1 MSQEMKTFSF
11 ESLLGVLARTN
22 AAASFMCSH
31 AQEKGF
37 ACQLT
42 KHTFLYLP
50 GPLKAM
56 QAPTG
61 VLQLPMLQVTLRL
74 PAKPGLQLTMH
85 TLPLAV
91 PGQY

>member
-1 MSQEMKTFSF
+1 MDPAKELTRSCD
-11 ESLLGVLARTN
+11 VRTR
-22 AAASFMCSH
+22 SRH
-31 AQEKGF
+31 AQALPAHK
-37 ACQLT
+37 AC
-42 KHTFLYLP
+42 FLLHLP
-50 GPLKAM
+50 EPLKAT

-85 TLPLAV
+85 MLPLAV